1 MARVEGEK
9 IDDFHLREARKI
21 LLAIKLALPGF
32 IESLPIEVDENEET
46 KSP

>member
-9 IDDFHLREARKI
+9 IDDFHLREAKKI
-21 LLAIKLALPGF
+21 LLAIKLALPSF